1 MDYSAA
7 IKKGEKLYLDGKKDQ
22 AIRLFQTVLAKQ
34 PSNYL
39 ALNNVGVV
47 CFSAGD
53 VNAAESYFI
62 RAVEA
67 RKNYMDAVFNLALLY
82 RASGRP
88 ELALRYLDKCSK
100 IANNYHQ
107 CNEIGKIFIEIGEH
121 NKARTLLEE
130 SIKLNP
136 SQHRCL

>member
-7 IKKGEKLYLDGKKDQ
+7 IKEGEQLYSDGKKDQ

-39 ALNNVGVV
+39 ALNNIGVV

-53 VNAAESYFI
+53 VNAAETYFT

-67 RKNYMDAVFNLALLY
+67 NKYYMDALFNLALLY
-82 RASGRP
+82 RASGRR
-88 ELALRYLDKCSK
+88 ELALRYLGKCSK
-100 IANNYHQ
+100 IAKNYHQ
-107 CNEIGKIFIEIGEH
+107 YNNLQSLRF
-121 NKARTLLEE
+121 L
-130 SIKLNP
+130 P
-136 SQHRCL
+136 HRHLRL